1 VKKKIKKDTNGG
13 RRNVKIWEPEED
25 NLLRKFFIELNG
37 NWREIAK
44 KIVGRNMN

>member
-1 VKKKIKKDTNGG
+1 MKKKIHKENISE

-25 NLLRKFFIELNG
+25 NLLRKYYIEMNG